1 MEIIRLLLYF
11 CKTIMGKFEEIANG
25 LVMYRIKTSWLL
37 IEKFYNDEANKNDV
51 SMSMAFVLLAI
62 NSDKGSTVTSI
73 APRIGMEPNSISRT
87 LNAMVEKGYVIK
99 KKSKS
104 DKRKVYICLT
114 ALGLEKQRLALE
126 KMFDM
131 ENNINKTMSAEDLK
145 GFFNVVEN
153 LSANLA
159 KLKK

>member
-1 MEIIRLLLYF
+1 
-11 CKTIMGKFEEIANG
+11 MGKFEEIAND
-25 LVMYRIKTSWLL
+25 LVLYRIKTSWLL
-37 IEKFYNDEANKNDV
+37 VEKFYNELATKNDA

-62 NSDKGSTVTSI
+62 NSEKGSTVTSI

-87 LNAMVEKGYVIK
+87 LNAMIEKNYIVK

-114 ALGLEKQRLALE
+114 PAGLEKQRLALE
-126 KMFDM
+126 KLFEI
-131 ENNINKTMSAEDLK
+131 ENIINESLTKEDLK
-145 GFFNVVEN
+145 GFFNVVNN
-153 LSANLA
+153 LNTAIA